1 MKSVSS
7 HVVALLDRSYGSPV
21 GEEVPLLV
29 EVDDGALEVEVECR
43 ENVVDAF
50 RLGFGVRDMMVVISG
65 EVALAGPL
73 VEMAEVDRDR
83 GLALR
88 VGVVNE

>member
-1 MKSVSS
+1 M
-7 HVVALLDRSYGSPV
+7 
-21 GEEVPLLV
+21 
-29 EVDDGALEVEVECR
+29 
-43 ENVVDAF
+43 VDAF

-88 VGVVNE
+88 VGVVNG